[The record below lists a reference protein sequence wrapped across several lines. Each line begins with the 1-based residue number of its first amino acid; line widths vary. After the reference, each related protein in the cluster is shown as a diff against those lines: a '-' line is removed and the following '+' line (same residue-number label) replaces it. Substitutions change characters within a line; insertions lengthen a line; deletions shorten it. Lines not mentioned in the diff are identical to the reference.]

1 MCQDNKDFV
10 HLHLHTEFSL
20 LDGFARINRSV
31 QKAKD
36 LEMPALAITDHGT
49 MFGVID
55 FYRAC
60 KAAEIKPII
69 GVEAYLAPGNMESRD
84 PNKDS
89 KPYHMLLLAKD
100 NVGYQN
106 LLRLS
111 SEAQLRGYYYRPRID
126 KELMAECAEGVIA
139 TSGCLAAEIP
149 RMIEMGR
156 EDQARELLGWYQDV
170 FGAENFFLELQ
181 AHDIPE
187 LDVLNKWLI
196 ENSQYANVPLVA
208 TNDVHYVN
216 KSEFD
221 IHDTLLC
228 IQTGS
233 LKTETKRM
241 RMTDNSYFMRT
252 QQEMWALFGD
262 VAPQALCNTL
272 LIAEM
277 CNVNLDDKQYHL
289 PIFPV
294 PPQFEDAGV
303 YLRYLCE
310 RGLEWRFG
318 SSAHD
323 AYVIQRMNHELNIIN
338 SMGFATYF
346 LIVWDL
352 CEFARRADIWW
363 NVRGSGA
370 GSLVAYALGITN
382 LDPLEN
388 ALIFERFLNP
398 GRVTMPDIDLDY
410 PEDRRAEMI
419 EYCTRKYGQDKV
431 AAIITFGTLG
441 AKAAIKDVGRALQ
454 RELSEV
460 DKITRTIPTVAQ
472 LPKLPELLGDDPEK
486 AIPELKEIY
495 NGDAKAKEIIDIAK
509 EIEGMPRHASTHAA
523 GVIIS
528 DRPLVEY
535 LPLHRPTKGS
545 AEDNPVK
552 MVTQFPMETAESI
565 GLLKVDFLGLSTLT
579 ILRKACDLIK
589 QYHGIEYTMD
599 NIPYKPDPDNPDV
612 TKRIEQMFEMM
623 GRGETVGVFQ
633 LESSGMRQM
642 LTGMRPSS
650 FEHVIA
656 GISLYRPG
664 PMDYIP
670 EYNARMHGEKPILY
684 HHPKLETIIGNTY
697 GIMVYQEQLMQ
708 IGAELFGYSMGE
720 ADMMRRAVSK
730 KKEKDLL
737 QHRQIFVERGP
748 EHGVTPEQADA
759 IFKDIAEFAR
769 YGFNKSHAADYAVI
783 SCQTAYLKC
792 HYPHEFMTALMSV
805 YFDDSA
811 KLSLFIEDSRRIRIE
826 ILQPD
831 VNFSQSD
838 FSIEMTDGKHSL
850 GGRSIRFGL
859 GAIKNAGL
867 GAVELL
873 IKCRGDQPFADLD
886 DFLKR
891 CDMRHFGKR
900 ALESCIK
907 VGALD
912 AFGDRAVMLANLD
925 SLMGYSVDYH
935 KNAETGQVSMFDLLG
950 SSSGN
955 NSAGT
960 VYSTMTKTPPAEWD
974 DREKLRWER
983 ELIGI
988 YVSDHPLRKYWG
1000 DIQNIITHTTGELA
1014 QEEEQKHILGKGVV
1028 IAGLITDM
1036 RKIITKGK
1044 GETMAVLTLED
1055 IQGSISV
1062 VIFPRLW
1069 RSIEE
1074 AGEVEV
1080 ESDKFL
1086 LVRGKADKRGSDMQV
1101 IAENVSQKFEIRQ
1114 SEGAQVPLPQHPAYN
1129 NRVEDNLDEET
1140 GEPIR
1145 YYEPAPAAPEPIV
1158 MGATAG
1164 GNMMIMPRLEP
1175 QLMTMDEPPPFVE
1188 NTMYY
1193 EEYNQSFEPPPDFP
1207 PLSDDDAPPEDWYD
1221 APPPTNKGRSNII
1234 RLDPNTNRLTPP
1246 PAKAAVPNVKQM
1258 PKRRNLVVA
1267 VQRTGDLERD
1277 RRRLRNLHGLFNS
1290 YSSGY
1295 DSFCIIVVDTD
1306 GTRKRLDFPAVT
1318 IRIDD
1323 TLIEQTWLRE
1333 GILEVYIEE

>member
-10 HLHLHTEFSL
+10 HLHLHTEYSL
-20 LDGFARINRSV
+20 LDGFARIKNAVKR
-31 QKAKD
+31 AKE

-60 KAAEIKPII
+60 KENDIKPIL
-69 GVEAYLAPGNMESRD
+69 GVEAYLAPGSMEGRD

-100 NVGYQN
+100 MTGYKN
-106 LLRLS
+106 LLKLS
-111 SEAQLRGYYYRPRID
+111 SEAQLRGYYYKPRID
-126 KELMAECAEGVIA
+126 KELMAACAEGVIA

-149 RMIEMGR
+149 RMIEIGR
-156 EDQARELLGWYQDV
+156 EDQARDLLGWYQDV
-170 FGAENFFLELQ
+170 FGKDNFFLELQ
-181 AHDIPE
+181 AHDIPQ
-187 LDVLNKWLI
+187 LDTLNKWLI
-196 ENSQYANVPLVA
+196 ENSKYANVPLVA
-208 TNDVHYVN
+208 TNDVHYVS
-216 KSEFD
+216 KDDFD
-221 IHDTLLC
+221 THDTLLC
-228 IQTGS
+228 IQTGN
-233 LKTETKRM
+233 LKTEVNRM
-241 RMTDNSYFMRT
+241 RMTDNSYFLRT
-252 QQEMWALFGD
+252 QQEMWALFGHVPD
-262 VAPQALCNTL
+262 ALCNTM

-277 CNVNLDDKQYHL
+277 CQLDLDEKKYHL
-289 PIFPV
+289 PVFPV
-294 PPQFEDAGV
+294 PPQFNDADE

-310 RGLEWRFG
+310 KGLQWRFG
-318 SSAHD
+318 EH
-323 AYVIQRMNHELNIIN
+323 AYDDDVLQRINHELGIIQK
-338 SMGFATYF
+338 MGFATYF

-370 GSLVAYALGITN
+370 GSLVAYSLGITN

-419 EYCTRKYGQDKV
+419 EYCTRKYGEDKV

-441 AKAAIKDVGRALQ
+441 AKAAIKDVGRALE
-454 RELSEV
+454 RDLSDV

-472 LPKLPELLGDDPEK
+472 LPKIPDLLGDDPEK
-486 AIPELKEIY
+486 AIPDLKEIY
-495 NGDAKAKEIIDIAK
+495 KNDAKAREIIDIAK
-509 EIEGMPRHASTHAA
+509 KIEGMPRHASTHAA

-528 DRPLVEY
+528 DKPLVEY
-535 LPLHRPTKGS
+535 LPLHRPTKGT

-589 QYHGIEYTMD
+589 RYHGKAYTME
-599 NIPYKPDPDNPDV
+599 NIPYRPDPNDPEV
-612 TKRIEQMFEMM
+612 TRRIEQMFEMM

-642 LTGMRPSS
+642 LTGMRPAT

-670 EYNARMHGEKPILY
+670 EYNARMHGEKPVVY

-720 ADMMRRAVSK
+720 ADTMRRAVSK

-737 QHRQIFVERGP
+737 QHRQIFIERGP
-748 EHGVTPEQADA
+748 EFGVTEEQAIK
-759 IFKDIAEFAR
+759 IFDDIAEFAR

-792 HYPHEFMTALMSV
+792 HYPHEFMTALMTV

-811 KLSLFIEDSRRIRIE
+811 KLSLCIEDTRRVGIQ

-831 VNFSQSD
+831 INYSQSD
-838 FSIEMTDGKHSL
+838 FSIENTDKPSL
-850 GGRSIRFGL
+850 GNRAIRFGL
-859 GAIKNAGL
+859 GAIKNVGL
-867 GAVELL
+867 GVVEYLMQ
-873 IKCRGDQPFADLD
+873 CRGDQPFADLD

-912 AFGDRAVMLANLD
+912 SFADRAFLLANLD
-925 SLMGYSVDYH
+925 GLMAYSADYH
-935 KNAETGQVSMFDLLG
+935 KNAETGQVSMFDLMG
-950 SSSGN
+950 AKSSGG
-955 NSAGT
+955 SAGT
-960 VYSTMTKTPPAEWD
+960 VYSTLTKTPPTEWD

-988 YVSDHPLRKYWG
+988 YVSDHPLRKYW
-1000 DIQNIITHTTGELA
+1000 DLIHRQITHTTAELA
-1014 QEEEQKHILGKGVV
+1014 NDEHVVGKPVTV
-1028 IAGLITDM
+1028 AGLITEL
-1036 RKIITKGK
+1036 REITTKGK
-1044 GETMAVLTLED
+1044 GEKMAVLTLED
-1055 IQGSISV
+1055 IQGSVSV
-1062 VIFPRLW
+1062 VMFPRTW
-1069 RSIEE
+1069 RITHEM
-1074 AGEVEV
+1074 GEVDLAV
-1080 ESDKFL
+1080 DKFL
-1086 LVRGKADKRGSDMQV
+1086 MVYGKADKRGNDMQV
-1101 IAENVSQKFEIRQ
+1101 IAEKVSQKFDISQ
-1114 SEGAQVPLPQHPAYN
+1114 SEEMQAPLPQRLPRYMAEE
-1129 NRVEDNLDEET
+1129 EDSPYDEET

-1145 YYEPAPAAPEPIV
+1145 HYEPAMPTPEPMV

-1164 GNMMIMPRLEP
+1164 ANMMIMPRLEP
-1175 QLMTMDEPPPFVE
+1175 QLRAASLNEPPPYLPTSDDDYMPSDEPPDYPIA
-1188 NTMYY
+1188 Y
-1193 EEYNQSFEPPPDFP
+1193 
-1207 PLSDDDAPPEDWYD
+1207 SDEDAPQQDDWYD
-1221 APPPTNKGRSNII
+1221 APKKPSNIL
-1234 RLDPNTNRLTPP
+1234 RFDPQTNRLTPP
-1246 PAKAAVPNVKQM
+1246 PAPAAG
-1258 PKRRNLVVA
+1258 PKKKEPPKKRTLVA
-1267 VQRTGDLERD
+1267 VMQRTGDADRD
-1277 RRRLRNLHGLFNS
+1277 RRRLRKLHGLFYS

-1295 DSFCIIVVDTD
+1295 DAFCIIVENTD
-1306 GTRKRLDFPAVT
+1306 GKRTRLDFPAIT
-1318 IRIDD
+1318 IHIDD
-1323 TLIEQTWLRE
+1323 NLIDQTRMQE
-1333 GILEVYIEE
+1333 EVLEAYVEYEE